1 MHCILVI
8 DECAHINTPIP
19 QYHTCKLISNF
30 ECTVSSSQISPRPS
44 EALELERE
52 RSQSFNDTQ
61 ASNKSYNNN
70 NFNNTEFTNY
80 AISTRDYTLPGS
92 KDEQLE
98 IGSAFL
104 KVCFIFISFSCL
116 ILARFLVLNC

>member
-1 MHCILVI
+1 MPSLFFS
-8 DECAHINTPIP
+8 
-19 QYHTCKLISNF
+19 K
-30 ECTVSSSQISPRPS
+30 QISPRTS

-61 ASNKSYNNN
+61 ASIKSSNNN

-104 KVCFIFISFSCL
+104 KVCFIFISFYCS
-116 ILARFLVLNC
+116 ILAINNALNYQPSNTL

>member
-1 MHCILVI
+1 MHIRQKCRHAHTIFLCLVK
-8 DECAHINTPIP
+8 CSF
-19 QYHTCKLISNF
+19 L
-30 ECTVSSSQISPRPS
+30 QISPRTS
-44 EALELERE
+44 EALDLERE

-61 ASNKSYNNN
+61 ASNKSNN

-104 KVCFIFISFSCL
+104 KV
-116 ILARFLVLNC
+116 LNVFTTFCVYLE

>member
-1 MHCILVI
+1 MRFSGPYRFFIIVGYPFFTLLS
-8 DECAHINTPIP
+8 
-19 QYHTCKLISNF
+19 YSLL
-30 ECTVSSSQISPRPS
+30 QISPRTS
-44 EALELERE
+44 KALELERE

-61 ASNKSYNNN
+61 ASNKSNN
-70 NFNNTEFTNY
+70 NFNNTEFSNY

-104 KVCFIFISFSCL
+104 KVYVFYILCL
-116 ILARFLVLNC
+116 SRINCLSSKSSLSQPLI